1 MDHVCWAPLF
11 GLNKLALKC
20 LTENAQF
27 PFLAEGAGTIPREGT
42 TAQGRGTRLSA
53 DAFVFQASGQELNRG
68 EPDAHGRSG
77 SERREDG
84 PAWLVPDSSI
94 QSVP

>member
-20 LTENAQF
+20 LTENAQC
-27 PFLAEGAGTIPREGT
+27 PFLAEGAGAIPREGT
-42 TAQGRGTRLSA
+42 TAWGGGVGLSE
-53 DAFVFQASGQELNRG
+53 DAFLSRVSGQELSTG
-68 EPDAHGRSG
+68 EPDAHRSSG
-77 SERREDG
+77 SERLEDG
-84 PAWLVPDSSI
+84 PSWLVPDFSI

>member
-20 LTENAQF
+20 LKENAQCAL
-27 PFLAEGAGTIPREGT
+27 LAEGAGTIPREGT
-42 TAQGRGTRLSA
+42 AARDGGAGLSA
-53 DAFVFQASGQELNRG
+53 DAFVSRVSGQGLSTG
-68 EPDAHGRSG
+68 EHDGHRSSG
-77 SERREDG
+77 SERLEDG
-84 PAWLVPDSSI
+84 HSWLVPDISI